1 MWEVGWRLSFRLVWI
16 FMAWET
22 YAPEPDWVPVLVDG
36 LEITAELFASCHSL
50 VSFLGL
56 EGL

>member
-1 MWEVGWRLSFRLVWI
+1 
-16 FMAWET
+16 MAWET